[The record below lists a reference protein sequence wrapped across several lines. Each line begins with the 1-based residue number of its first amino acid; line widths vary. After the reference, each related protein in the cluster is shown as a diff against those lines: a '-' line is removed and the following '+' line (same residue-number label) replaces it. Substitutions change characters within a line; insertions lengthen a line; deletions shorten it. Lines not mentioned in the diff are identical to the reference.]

1 LIIDYSL
8 RSYEET
14 GHCQIFMLGGEPAPG
29 LRGVLMKPDKKM
41 QPLGTILQGLISNGG
56 LPIDPVVPQVIE
68 LWSEMIPEA
77 LRPYICLEG
86 LKDGTLQVVVSNPA
100 AAQQF
105 QFLKESLR
113 QEINRRLNQTL
124 VKEVRLKTGQ
134 LPPRDPGRNVAEPP
148 PHENPRPLSRKEKK
162 SIQQM
167 ALEVKNPELRERVQA
182 LMEKSLRF
190 SAPGDPGPRASKP
203 RASRKPPKPAEP

>member
-1 LIIDYSL
+1 
-8 RSYEET
+8 
-14 GHCQIFMLGGEPAPG
+14 MLPG
-29 LRGVLMKPDKKM
+29 RPGKVLEWVLMKPYKKM
-41 QPLGTILQGLISNGG
+41 QSLGTILQGLINNGG

-86 LKDGTLQVVVSNPA
+86 LQDGTLQVVVSNPS

-134 LPPRDPGRNVAEPP
+134 LPPRDLGRNETKKNPP
-148 PHENPRPLSRKEKK
+148 GNPRPLSRKEKK
-162 SIQQM
+162 SIQQ
-167 ALEVKNPELRERVQA
+167 VSQDIKNPELRERVQA

-190 SAPGDPGPRASKP
+190 SAPADPGPRASKP
-203 RASRKPPKPAEP
+203 RVSRKPPKQAGP

>member
-1 LIIDYSL
+1 MFKVQSMISKYFHASW
-8 RSYEET
+8 
-14 GHCQIFMLGGEPAPG
+14 CPG
-29 LRGVLMKPDKKM
+29 AGLEGVLMKPDKKM
-41 QPLGTILQGLISNGG
+41 QSLGTILQGLINDGG

-77 LRPYICLEG
+77 LRPYVCLEG

-134 LPPRDPGRNVAEPP
+134 LPPRDLGRNETEKNPP
-148 PHENPRPLSRKEKK
+148 GNPRPLSRKEKK
-162 SIQQM
+162 NIQQ
-167 ALEVKNPELRERVQA
+167 VSQDIKNPELRERVQA

-190 SAPGDPGPRASKP
+190 SAPADPGPRASKP
-203 RASRKPPKPAEP
+203 RGSRKPPKQAGP

>member
-1 LIIDYSL
+1 MTTYLL
-8 RSYEET
+8 GWRK
-14 GHCQIFMLGGEPAPG
+14 IFMLPERPG
-29 LRGVLMKPDKKM
+29 AGLEGVLMKPDKKM
-41 QPLGTILQGLISNGG
+41 QSLGTILQGLINQGG

-77 LRPYICLEG
+77 LRPYVCLEG

-100 AAQQF
+100 AGQQF

-134 LPPRDPGRNVAEPP
+134 LPPRDPGRNDTE
-148 PHENPRPLSRKEKK
+148 
-162 SIQQM
+162 
-167 ALEVKNPELRERVQA
+167 KNPPV
-182 LMEKSLRF
+182 KS
-190 SAPGDPGPRASKP
+190 SAPIPEREKNHPTGVSGY
-203 RASRKPPKPAEP
+203 

>member
-1 LIIDYSL
+1 
-8 RSYEET
+8 
-14 GHCQIFMLGGEPAPG
+14 
-29 LRGVLMKPDKKM
+29 MKPDKKM
-41 QPLGTILQGLISNGG
+41 QSLGTILQGLINNGG

-113 QEINRRLNQTL
+113 REINRRLNQTL

-134 LPPRDPGRNVAEPP
+134 LPPPDPGRNVAEKNLP
-148 PHENPRPLSRKEKK
+148 ENPRPLSRKEKK
-162 SIQQM
+162 SIQQVS
-167 ALEVKNPELRERVQA
+167 LEVKNPELRKRVQA

-190 SAPGDPGPRASKP
+190 SAPEDPGPRASKP
-203 RASRKPPKPAEP
+203 RASRKPPKQAGP

>member
-1 LIIDYSL
+1 
-8 RSYEET
+8 
-14 GHCQIFMLGGEPAPG
+14 
-29 LRGVLMKPDKKM
+29 MKPDKKM
-41 QPLGTILQGLISNGG
+41 QSLGTILQGLINEGG

-68 LWSEMIPEA
+68 LWTEMVPEA
-77 LRPYICLEG
+77 MRPYICLEG
-86 LKDGTLQVVVSNPA
+86 FKDGTLQVVVSNPA

-134 LPPRDPGRNVAEPP
+134 LPPRDQGRKETEKNPY
-148 PHENPRPLSRKEKK
+148 ENPRPLSRKEKK
-162 SIQQM
+162 SIQQ
-167 ALEVKNPELRERVQA
+167 VSQDIKNQELRERIQA

-190 SAPGDPGPRASKP
+190 SAPADPGPRTSKP
-203 RASRKPPKPAEP
+203 RGSRKPPKQAGP

>member
-1 LIIDYSL
+1 
-8 RSYEET
+8 
-14 GHCQIFMLGGEPAPG
+14 
-29 LRGVLMKPDKKM
+29 MKPDKKM
-41 QPLGTILQGLISNGG
+41 QSLGTILQGLINDGG
-56 LPIDPVVPQVIE
+56 LPFDPVVPQVIE

-77 LRPYICLEG
+77 LRPYLCLEG
-86 LKDGTLQVVVSNPA
+86 LKEGTLQVVVSNPA

-134 LPPRDPGRNVAEPP
+134 LPPRDPGGIETKKNPAG
-148 PHENPRPLSRKEKK
+148 NPRPLSRKEKK
-162 SIQQM
+162 NIQQVSQD
-167 ALEVKNPELRERVQA
+167 VKNPELRERVQA

-190 SAPGDPGPRASKP
+190 SAPADPGPRASKP
-203 RASRKPPKPAEP
+203 RGSRKPPRQAGP

>member
-1 LIIDYSL
+1 
-8 RSYEET
+8 
-14 GHCQIFMLGGEPAPG
+14 
-29 LRGVLMKPDKKM
+29 MKPDKKM
-41 QPLGTILQGLISNGG
+41 QSLGTILQGLINEGG

-68 LWSEMIPEA
+68 LWTEMVPEA

-113 QEINRRLNQTL
+113 QEINRRLNQNL

-134 LPPRDPGRNVAEPP
+134 LPHRDPVRKETEQNPY
-148 PHENPRPLSRKEKK
+148 ENPRPLSRKEKK
-162 SIQQM
+162 SIQHVSQDI
-167 ALEVKNPELRERVQA
+167 KNLELRERIQA
-182 LMEKSLRF
+182 LMEQSLRF
-190 SAPGDPGPRASKP
+190 SAPADPGPRASKP
-203 RASRKPPKPAEP
+203 RGSRKPPKQAGP